1 MLLSVK
7 GYLPN
12 QIVNASYNYSPSE
25 INLLLTIV
33 SAYQGGTKLELST
46 GYLLAGFGNSNANN
60 EYLRAAA
67 LELCRKPLEFYSDKK
82 NSYIISAIIS
92 SAEFNFN
99 SRKAVF
105 TFNPD
110 MAEILVKSKEKYTRF
125 NFETLLKLESR
136 YSKRLYLFCNQ
147 WRTKGVWQI
156 DIERLRLVLAL
167 KNNYIQFNDF
177 KTKVIEPAVK
187 ELNEKSEFK
196 IEADFL
202 KEGRSYKSLM
212 LCFVLNKDRLTEN
225 AQVWQELTRLGLK
238 QWQATN
244 VCVSLAEHEITQT
257 LDLVRKNS
265 HSITNLGGYLRQ
277 SFIQKGVNF
286 DSALYE

>member
-1 MLLSVK
+1 MLLQVK

-46 GYLLAGFGNSNANN
+46 GYLLAGFGSSNSNN
-60 EYLRAAA
+60 EYLRNAA

-82 NSYIISAIIS
+82 NSYIISALIT

-99 SRKAVF
+99 ARKAIF

-110 MAEILVKSKEKYTRF
+110 IAEILVKSKEKYTRF
-125 NFETLLKLESR
+125 NFETLLRLESR

-147 WRTKGVWQI
+147 WRTKGVWQK
-156 DIERLRLVLAL
+156 DIETLRLVLAL
-167 KNNYIQFNDF
+167 KNSYTQFNDF
-177 KTKVIEPAVK
+177 KTKVIEPAIR

-196 IEADFL
+196 IEADFI
-202 KEGRSYKSLM
+202 KEGRGYKSLM
-212 LCFVLNKDRLTEN
+212 LCFVLNNRKRANMARVNAVRFKAVASYKRLCIFGR
-225 AQVWQELTRLGLK
+225 TRNNTNFRTGKKK
-238 QWQATN
+238 QP
-244 VCVSLAEHEITQT
+244 
-257 LDLVRKNS
+257 
-265 HSITNLGGYLRQ
+265 
-277 SFIQKGVNF
+277 
-286 DSALYE
+286 